1 MRVQTRQRGK
11 GGCRGK
17 SGGRCCQGG
26 GVGSRRHHSW
36 VRGRPW
42 QARLALADACEQVW
56 LLLLLLLLVLL
67 ELLLKLKLLLLLLLL
82 SESWQVDVD
91 SETVDCLCVLH
102 QLPGRVVASSAG
114 RAEEVAGFWK
124 KRKKPHQNF
133 AHSLKSLSYEQ
144 NNWLHL

>member
-42 QARLALADACEQVW
+42 QARLALAGACEQVW
-56 LLLLLLLLVLL
+56 LLLLLLVLL

-91 SETVDCLCVLH
+91 SKAVDCLSVLH

-124 KRKKPHQNF
+124 KRKKTSSKFCSFSQEPII
-133 AHSLKSLSYEQ
+133 
-144 NNWLHL
+144 